1 MQKKS
6 CALKLAISYTLK
18 NLIEKLV
25 NDINTWQEIS
35 FSEEILVF
43 TQLEEILQ
51 DRYICD
57 NQCMGCLDY
66 HLVNSIFI
74 NFRDK
79 IIDTNKLY
87 EALIMYILNSLELN
101 QLKGSIEIAINLI
114 SNPKYIEEHVDEN
127 RRNEYNKYVS
137 EINDIVIAL
146 KLAFYNQKI
155 TELHTV
161 VLNHA
166 KLSQEQ
172 QIAQK
177 LATVKEAYTT
187 FYIDQNFISKYIN
200 DDNLK
205 RQINNI
211 KEKVKYQFVFSPYI
225 IEDGI
230 KMNKVFLKEYFE
242 HIDSLTNGILV
253 ARYNDKLCYVH
264 EEINSIVDRVLLW
277 QQPTKA
283 GENLKYYWSLYNQNA
298 YPYFN
303 RDKKNPLHQKIN
315 DDLKSFLENINIQ
328 TLSSETFKN
337 QKTIEK
343 LLHGYFILQ
352 SYPFNLKDLQKGYI
366 KIDNDFDCIN
376 KIDKLCHFLDF
387 INYETDKEEQK
398 IKSSYQDIEHLKHAW
413 KCQYFITDDQKLIK
427 RGEFIYSLLKINTIF
442 LDSAQFKKMMI
453 GEFKNK

>member
-1 MQKKS
+1 MQKTS
-6 CALKLAISYTLK
+6 CILKLAISYTLK

-25 NDINTWQEIS
+25 NDINTWKETS
-35 FSEEILVF
+35 FSEEELVL

-51 DRYICD
+51 DRDICD
-57 NQCMGCLDY
+57 DRCMGCLDY
-66 HLVNSIFI
+66 RLVNNIFI
-74 NFRDK
+74 NFSDK

-87 EALIMYILNSLELN
+87 EELIMYILNTLELN
-101 QLKGSIEIAINLI
+101 QLKDSIEIAINLI
-114 SNPKYIEEHVDEN
+114 SNPKYIKEHIDEN

-155 TELHTV
+155 IELDDV
-161 VLNHA
+161 VLNYA

-177 LATVKEAYTT
+177 LAIVNEACTT
-187 FYIDQNFISKYIN
+187 FYIDQNFIGKYIN

-211 KEKVKYQFVFSPYI
+211 KEKAKYQFVFSPYM

-230 KMNKVFLKEYFE
+230 KMNKAFLKEYFE

-277 QQPTKA
+277 QQPTEA

-298 YPYFN
+298 YPYFK
-303 RDKKNPLHQKIN
+303 RDGKNPLYQKIN
-315 DDLKSFLENINIQ
+315 DDLKSFLENIDIQ
-328 TLSSETFKN
+328 PMHSDK
-337 QKTIEK
+337 KTMEK
-343 LLHGYFILQ
+343 SLYGYMMLK
-352 SYPFNLKDLQKGYI
+352 SYPFDLNDLQKGSI
-366 KIDNDFDCIN
+366 KIDNDFDCID
-376 KIDKLCHFLDF
+376 KIDKLCQFLDF
-387 INYETDKEEQK
+387 INYQTDKEEQK

-413 KCQYFITDDQKLIK
+413 KCQYFITDDKKLIK
-427 RGEFIYSLLKINTIF
+427 RGEFIYSLLKTD
-442 LDSAQFKKMMI
+442 LTQ
-453 GEFKNK
+453 